1 MATVLYQGIQYS
13 AASVNNIA
21 FGVPVTGLK
30 ALNWSRKQ
38 NKEHQYN
45 LANEPMGRTYNQ
57 ITYEGSITVIKE
69 WWQSVINAAP
79 NKDPLQIPPFN
90 WTMVFGNLNQPSF
103 TETLQM
109 FEFLEDGMKVASGDT
124 SLTIDIAFTFA
135 GVERP

>member
-45 LANEPMGRTYNQ
+45 LANEPMGITYNQ
-57 ITYEGSITVIKE
+57 ITYEGSITVLKD